1 VNPGWGVP
9 HPEVPSLA
17 PFSNSNTAL
26 APGLE
31 LLRSVHRERLGEAIA
46 RSVAHALRDVAQV
59 VDVIQLTASRGVEGM
74 RAHDLATAKLRE
86 ALLAEISLLEAF
98 ALTERQRI
106 TPLSLADVA
115 DVAVRLARRAIGPTP
130 ITLTSAVPRT
140 LPPAIG
146 IAGDVAEA
154 FYAVLANAIEAV
166 RMQGGGEIVLRGEV
180 ESDAVVVRI
189 ADNGPGVPEV
199 LRDGDRMFDA
209 FVSGAATHAQGIGL
223 PVARDLIRRHGG
235 DLLLEDEHGAGAVFL
250 FRLPLW
256 RRSPAATIPARRP

>member
-1 VNPGWGVP
+1 LIPGWGIT
-9 HPEVPSLA
+9 HPEVPWLT
-17 PFSNSNTAL
+17 PFSNSTDAL
-26 APGLE
+26 APSLE

-46 RSVAHALRDVAQV
+46 RSVAHALRDVAQM
-59 VDVIQLTASRGVEGM
+59 VDVIELTASRGPEGM
-74 RAHDLATAKLRE
+74 RAHDLASARLRE
-86 ALLAEISLLEAF
+86 SLLAEVALLEAF

-115 DVAVRLARRAIGPTP
+115 DVAVRLARRAVGPTP

-166 RMQGGGEIVLRGEV
+166 RMEGGGEIVLRGEV
-180 ESDAVVVRI
+180 EPDAVVVRI
-189 ADNGPGVPEV
+189 ADTGPGVPEV
-199 LRDGDRMFDA
+199 LREGDRIFEA
-209 FVSGAATHAQGIGL
+209 FVSGAATHARGIGL
-223 PVARDLIRRHGG
+223 PVARDLMRRHGG
-235 DLLLEDEHGAGAVFL
+235 DLLLEDERGPGAIFL

-256 RRSPAATIPARRP
+256 RRSPAASIPARRP